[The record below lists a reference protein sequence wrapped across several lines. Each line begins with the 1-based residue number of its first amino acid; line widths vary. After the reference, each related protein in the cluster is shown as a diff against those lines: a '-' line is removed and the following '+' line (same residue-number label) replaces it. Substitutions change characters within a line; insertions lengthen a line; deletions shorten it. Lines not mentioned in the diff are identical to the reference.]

1 MTISEKVAY
10 VKGMFDGMAL
20 NTEQS
25 KEAKLIASMLEV
37 LEEVGMS
44 IEDLEDTCASL
55 GEEIDAISDD
65 LSDVEEVVFEEDDEE
80 DDECCCDDD
89 FFEVECPKCGADICI
104 DEDVLEAGSVECP
117 SCHEKFAIDLTD
129 DCCEDDECD
138 CGCGHDH
145 E

>member
-10 VKGMFDGMAL
+10 TKGLFDGM
-20 NTEQS
+20 NIDTEKS
-25 KEAKLIASMLEV
+25 KEGKLIASMLEI

-65 LSDVEEVVFEEDDEE
+65 LSDVEDALFEDEDEDEDGCCCCGDDDE
-80 DDECCCDDD
+80 D

-104 DEDVLEAGSVECP
+104 DASVLDAGSVECP
-117 SCHEKFAIDLTD
+117 SCSEKFSIDL
-129 DCCEDDECD
+129 EDDG
-138 CGCGHDH
+138 CGCGCNHDH

>member
-20 NTEQS
+20 DTTAS
-25 KEAKLIASMLEV
+25 KEAKLIASILEV

-65 LSDVEEVVFEEDDEE
+65 LSDVEEVIFEEDDE
-80 DDECCCDDD
+80 DDEGCCGCDDD
-89 FFEVECPKCGADICI
+89 FFEVECPACGADICI
-104 DEDVLEAGSVECP
+104 DEAVLEAGQVTCP
-117 SCHEKFAIDLTD
+117 SCGDKFAIDLTD
-129 DCCEDDECD
+129 EG
-138 CGCGHDH
+138 CGCGCGD
-145 E
+145 ED